1 MRISDWSSDVCSSD
15 LLCAQEIADESPLC
29 LVHGDAHLGNS
40 YRRPDGDRIWFDWQ
54 IVRKGRPWRDYS
66 YFVIGSITIEDR
78 RRAER
83 DLLRHYCSE
92 LSRHGVEIRFD
103 QAWDDYRRWVI
114 WGLVGWQSNI
124 NPKEETMPPL
134 ERFCR
139 AADDLETH
147 SFYDL

>member
-1 MRISDWSSDVCSSD
+1 MF
-15 LLCAQEIADESPLC
+15 E
-29 LVHGDAHLGNS
+29 
-40 YRRPDGDRIWFDWQ
+40 WQ

-78 RRAER
+78 RKAER

-92 LSRHGVEIRFD
+92 LSRHGVEIGFD

-134 ERFCR
+134 ERFRSEEHTCE
-139 AADDLETH
+139 LQ
-147 SFYDL
+147 

>member
-83 DLLRHYCSE
+83 DLLRHYCNE
-92 LSRHGVEIRFD
+92 LSRHGVEIRFED
-103 QAWDDYRRWVI
+103 RKSTR
-114 WGLVGWQSNI
+114 LNSS
-124 NPKEETMPPL
+124 
-134 ERFCR
+134 
-139 AADDLETH
+139 H
-147 SFYDL
+147 